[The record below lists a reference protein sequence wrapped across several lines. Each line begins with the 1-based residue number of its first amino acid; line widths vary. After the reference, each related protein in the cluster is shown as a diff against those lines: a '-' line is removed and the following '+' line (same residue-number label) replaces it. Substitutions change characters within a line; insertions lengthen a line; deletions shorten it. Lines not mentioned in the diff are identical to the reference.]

1 MLFETTSETAAAWIS
16 VLAAR
21 PTPANAKFFP
31 FPRNMR

>member
-1 MLFETTSETAAAWIS
+1 MLFETTGETAAWIS

-21 PTPANAKFFP
+21 PMPANAKFFP